1 MGKNKQKITLL
12 SLLLFFIILIIITS
26 AGGCFNSLSTQKE
39 LPEEE
44 ETQDSAS
51 NNYQGL
57 RIETKD
63 LDLEELADSYP
74 GIVCF
79 GDSVTFGWNVDYKN
93 SYPSLLEELLEEDY
107 AKVKVINSGIGGN
120 TILDAYNRVENDVI
134 NYNPHLVIINL
145 GLNDGRIQE
154 KTEYENENRAEEPVY
169 DGDKGDSPVP
179 NVDLETFSIYF
190 SLIVDKIKSADIKII
205 LMGMNPV
212 LVLSSAKNNI
222 GAEEQ
227 IEIYKNYNDE
237 VRKISVNNHIDFI
250 DLWSIFE
257 ANDKTNDYL
266 QGDGIH
272 PDEEGFR
279 LIADNVY
286 KVIKEYDF

>member
-1 MGKNKQKITLL
+1 MVKNKQKITLI
-12 SLLLFFIILIIITS
+12 FIFIILIIIT
-26 AGGCFNSLSTQKE
+26 ATVGCFDFLSTQKE

-63 LDLEELADSYP
+63 LNLEELADSYP
-74 GIVCF
+74 RIVCF

-93 SYPSLLEELLEEDY
+93 SYPNLLEELLEEDY

-120 TILDAYNRVENDVI
+120 TILDAYNRTESDVI
-134 NYNPHLVIINL
+134 GYNPHLVVINF

-154 KTEYENENRAEEPVY
+154 RNEYENENGAEEPVY
-169 DGDKGDSPVP
+169 DRDKEDPPVP
-179 NVDLETFSIYF
+179 NVDLGTFSKYYG
-190 SLIVDKIKSADIKII
+190 LIVDKIKSADIKII
-205 LMGMNPV
+205 LMGMNSV
-212 LVLSSAKNNI
+212 LVLSSVENNI
-222 GAEEQ
+222 DAEEQ

-250 DLWSIFE
+250 DLWDIFNI
-257 ANDKTNDYL
+257 NDKECDYL

-272 PDEEGFR
+272 PNEEGFK
-279 LIADNVY
+279 LIANIVY
-286 KVIKEYDF
+286 EVIRSYNFQ

>member
-12 SLLLFFIILIIITS
+12 FIFIILIITT
-26 AGGCFNSLSTQKE
+26 ATVGCSNSLSTQKE

-44 ETQDSAS
+44 EAQDSAS

-63 LDLEELADSYP
+63 LNLEELADSYP
-74 GIVCF
+74 RIVCF

-93 SYPSLLEELLEEDY
+93 SYPNLLEGLLREDY

-120 TILDAYNRVENDVI
+120 TVLEAYDRVENDVI
-134 NYNPHLVIINL
+134 GYNPHLVVINF

-154 KTEYENENRAEEPVY
+154 ENEYENENGAEEPVY
-169 DGDKGDSPVP
+169 DGDKEDPPVP
-179 NVDLETFSIYF
+179 NVDLETFSKYY

-205 LMGMNPV
+205 LMGMNSV
-212 LVLSSAKNNI
+212 LVLSSAENNI
-222 GAEEQ
+222 DAEEQ

-237 VRKISVNNHIDFI
+237 VRKIAVNSHIDFI
-250 DLWSIFE
+250 DLWNIFE
-257 ANDKTNDYL
+257 SNDKTNDYL

-272 PDEEGFR
+272 PNEEGFK
-279 LIADNVY
+279 LIANIVY
-286 KVIKEYDF
+286 EVIRSYNFQ